1 MRILIAEDESISR
14 TLIRTNLERWGHEVT
29 VCKDGREAW
38 EAIQRPDAPPLA
50 VLDWEM
56 PHMEGV
62 EVCRRARELPHG
74 KLSYIIMLTV
84 KERKEDIVRGLES
97 GANDYITK
105 PFDPQEF
112 RARIMVG
119 IRVVE
124 LQQQLISTERSTI
137 LAQAAGEA
145 AHEINQPL
153 TVLLGTTQLL
163 MMHTSK
169 EDKNRQG
176 VEDLFKAAQ
185 KINAIIKKGSDI
197 RR

>member
-1 MRILIAEDESISR
+1 
-14 TLIRTNLERWGHEVT
+14 
-29 VCKDGREAW
+29 
-38 EAIQRPDAPPLA
+38 
-50 VLDWEM
+50 
-56 PHMEGV
+56 MEGV
-62 EVCRRARELPHG
+62 EVYRRARELPHG

-153 TVLLGTTQLL
+153 TVLLGTT
-163 MMHTSK
+163 HS
-169 EDKNRQG
+169 
-176 VEDLFKAAQ
+176 
-185 KINAIIKKGSDI
+185 
-197 RR
+197 

>member
-1 MRILIAEDESISR
+1 
-14 TLIRTNLERWGHEVT
+14 
-29 VCKDGREAW
+29 
-38 EAIQRPDAPPLA
+38 
-50 VLDWEM
+50 
-56 PHMEGV
+56 MEGV
-62 EVCRRARELPHG
+62 EVYRRARELPHG

-145 AHEINQPL
+145 ALEINQPL

-197 RR
+197 RRYATQPYIDGVDIADFDAASADEF

>member
-1 MRILIAEDESISR
+1 M
-14 TLIRTNLERWGHEVT
+14 EV
-29 VCKDGREAW
+29 
-38 EAIQRPDAPPLA
+38 
-50 VLDWEM
+50 
-56 PHMEGV
+56 V

-74 KLSYIIMLTV
+74 KFSYIIMLTV

-97 GANDYITK
+97 RANDYITK
-105 PFDPQEF
+105 PFDPQGF
-112 RARIMVG
+112 RARITVG

-124 LQQQLISTERSTI
+124 LQQQLLSAERSRV

-153 TVLLGTTQLL
+153 TVLLGTIQLL

-169 EDKNRQG
+169 EDENRQG

-197 RR
+197 RRYAKQPYIDGVDIADFDAASADEF

>member
-50 VLDWEM
+50 VLDWKM
-56 PHMEGV
+56 PHMEVV

-74 KLSYIIMLTV
+74 KFSYIIMLTV

-97 GANDYITK
+97 GTNDYITK

-124 LQQQLISTERSTI
+124 LQQLLLSAERSRV

-169 EDKNRQG
+169 EDENRQG
-176 VEDLFKAAQ
+176 VENLF
-185 KINAIIKKGSDI
+185 
-197 RR
+197 

>member
-1 MRILIAEDESISR
+1 MQGWTGSLGGNPTPGCATTCRTRLGNAAYGRCGGLQEGSR
-14 TLIRTNLERWGHEVT
+14 TPARKALEHHYV
-29 VCKDGREAW
+29 
-38 EAIQRPDAPPLA
+38 
-50 VLDWEM
+50 M
-56 PHMEGV
+56 
-62 EVCRRARELPHG
+62 
-74 KLSYIIMLTV
+74 V

-124 LQQQLISTERSTI
+124 LQQQLISAERSRV
-137 LAQAAGEA
+137 LAQAAGEV
-145 AHEINQPL
+145 AHENNQPL

-169 EDKNRQG
+169 EDENRQG
-176 VEDLFKAAQ
+176 VEDLFKAA

-197 RR
+197 RRYATQPYIDGVDIADFDAASADEF